1 MSVNLE
7 TQLIRNVVKPSL
19 SSRFNKDIKFK
30 GIHHLTR
37 RNEISIKQIN
47 EGSYDAFIT
56 STKHYDIISKQIMRE
71 DLQPFRTWDDLFWIT
86 RLVKL
91 LPKTSLAMQN
101 KRREKGHLVSHLY
114 HTKKPWSFPL
124 EEIDI
129 LDEVRVIQIKLMKVL
144 LKTKCLRT
152 YIKNNELIE

>member
-7 TQLIRNVVKPSL
+7 IQLIGNVVKPSL
-19 SSRFNKDIKFK
+19 SSRLNKDIKFK

-47 EGSYDAFIT
+47 ETSYDAFIT
-56 STKHYDIISKQIMRE
+56 STKHHDIISKQIMRE
-71 DLQPFRTWDDLFWIT
+71 DLQPFRTRDKLDFFWIT

-101 KRREKGHLVSHLY
+101 KRREKCHLVSHLY

-124 EEIDI
+124 EEINI

-144 LKTKCLRT
+144 LKT
-152 YIKNNELIE
+152 NA